1 MCIVI
6 DSEHT
11 VEYNTDSG
19 VIGDPPAN
27 TEDTVVISEDG
38 DIYVGG
44 PLDVP
49 GATVEIVESEPIP
62 VATPTQRRTPAK
74 KKTEYRENLLLK

>member
-1 MCIVI
+1 MVGG
-6 DSEHT
+6 EHT
-11 VEYNTDSG
+11 VEYDTESG
-19 VIGDPPAN
+19 AISDPPAN
-27 TEDTVVISEDG
+27 TEDTVVISEEG

-62 VATPTQRRTPAK
+62 VATPTQRRTPSK
-74 KKTEYRENLLLK
+74 KKTEYREHLLRK